1 MSNSIEKLIATNP
14 FGLSQEEKTPI
25 FRAAMKEAFA
35 HHITHNPLFEKY
47 CMKKGLDL
55 SYFPDDMADLP
66 YIPVNLFKTKI
77 LSSIAKE
84 KVKKTV
90 KSSATTGNPS
100 TIIVDQITSNRQTI
114 VSSKVIKAF
123 IGDHRRPFLILDED
137 PTTNRNS
144 EINARI
150 AATTG
155 FIIFSNENQYLL
167 HKKNGDLSLEYEKI
181 IDILGKIEE
190 SQEDVTIFGFTYIL
204 YHYVIRVLK
213 ERGHTFKLSPNTNI
227 VHIGGWKK
235 LDNQKVNK
243 SDFCEDI
250 KTVLSVSSNNIIDF
264 YGFTEQMGLVY
275 GSRGLEPKSIHNYA
289 DIIIRDI
296 QSLEPVEIGKE
307 GFIQILTPVPN
318 SYPGVSVLTEDI
330 GRIVDKGLNLEGIPN
345 KRFEIIGRAKKAE
358 VRGCGDI
365 MAEYVT

>member
-25 FRAAMKEAFA
+25 FRAAMKEAFT

-123 IGDHRRPFLILDED
+123 I
-137 PTTNRNS
+137 
-144 EINARI
+144 
-150 AATTG
+150 
-155 FIIFSNENQYLL
+155 
-167 HKKNGDLSLEYEKI
+167 
-181 IDILGKIEE
+181 
-190 SQEDVTIFGFTYIL
+190 
-204 YHYVIRVLK
+204 
-213 ERGHTFKLSPNTNI
+213 
-227 VHIGGWKK
+227 
-235 LDNQKVNK
+235 
-243 SDFCEDI
+243 
-250 KTVLSVSSNNIIDF
+250 
-264 YGFTEQMGLVY
+264 
-275 GSRGLEPKSIHNYA
+275 
-289 DIIIRDI
+289 
-296 QSLEPVEIGKE
+296 
-307 GFIQILTPVPN
+307 
-318 SYPGVSVLTEDI
+318 
-330 GRIVDKGLNLEGIPN
+330 
-345 KRFEIIGRAKKAE
+345 
-358 VRGCGDI
+358 
-365 MAEYVT
+365 